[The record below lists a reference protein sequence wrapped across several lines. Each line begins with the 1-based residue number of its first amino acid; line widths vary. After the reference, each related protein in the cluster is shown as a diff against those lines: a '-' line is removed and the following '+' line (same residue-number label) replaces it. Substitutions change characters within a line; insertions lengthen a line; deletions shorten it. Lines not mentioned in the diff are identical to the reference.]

1 MTVTR
6 LLTELDP
13 SQVKPG
19 WLGLGVTL
27 VMALAVALLLVNF
40 SRRLKR
46 IDVDREQG
54 PDLDRVEEPRRPL

>member
-1 MTVTR
+1 MTATR

-27 VMALAVALLLVNF
+27 AMAVALALLMINF

-54 PDLDRVEEPRRPL
+54 PDPERVEEPHRPL